1 MQGHKRDRAPM
12 RRQHFNAWLYPAS
25 RPDAG
30 RPWSYPETGTLDLAV
45 SVRGSGKTRAP
56 FACFAYRVSGAAC
69 RAGWAGHGCGAW
81 AGMRYRAAAMDG
93 APGVRYSALR

>member
-1 MQGHKRDRAPM
+1 MQEHKRDRAPM

-25 RPDAG
+25 RPEAG
-30 RPWSYPETGTLDLAV
+30 RPWSYPETGPRILSFWSAEAAKHGPRLRA
-45 SVRGSGKTRAP
+45 SRIAFRVR
-56 FACFAYRVSGAAC
+56 RVERVVPGMGAA
-69 RAGWAGHGCGAW
+69 HE